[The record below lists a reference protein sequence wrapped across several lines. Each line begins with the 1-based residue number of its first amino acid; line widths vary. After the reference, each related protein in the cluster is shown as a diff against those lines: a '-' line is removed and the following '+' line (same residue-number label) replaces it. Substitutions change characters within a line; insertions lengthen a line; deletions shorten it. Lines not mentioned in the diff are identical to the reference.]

1 MSEDDLAAGC
11 GVAGAAA
18 DGVTSFLLM
27 TLRFAV
33 VFLAFLE
40 DFSPFFFAICLLDDA
55 AAYMPSKCAP
65 NEKGEGEAAHGKGIK
80 LSVYAIVCVRHA
92 SHHAI

>member
-1 MSEDDLAAGC
+1 MSEGDLAASR

-18 DGVTSFLLM
+18 DGVTSFFLI

-40 DFSPFFFAICLLDDA
+40 DFSPFFFAILFA
-55 AAYMPSKCAP
+55 
-65 NEKGEGEAAHGKGIK
+65 
-80 LSVYAIVCVRHA
+80 
-92 SHHAI
+92 